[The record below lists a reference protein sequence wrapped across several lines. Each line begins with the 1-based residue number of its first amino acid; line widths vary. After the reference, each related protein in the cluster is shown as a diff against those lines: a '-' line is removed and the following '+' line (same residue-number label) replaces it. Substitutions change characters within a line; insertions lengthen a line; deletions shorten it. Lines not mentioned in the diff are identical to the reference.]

1 MEIESVHRPSSLS
14 LISYLQLTL
23 PTIVSTART
32 KEITEE
38 VVEYFLWYSTKKIP
52 KVLNMPTVMKYSTVL
67 PFKKNFK
74 THLKID
80 IFSFFLRRKNV
91 MNTS

>member
-23 PTIVSTART
+23 PTIVWTART

-67 PFKKNFK
+67 PLKKKN
-74 THLKID
+74 LKHI
-80 IFSFFLRRKNV
+80 
-91 MNTS
+91 